1 MARKLRH
8 FGFSGHAGN
17 VAELLHKAAKAPW
30 LESVL
35 FRYSFRSYGDKEL
48 NAAIDAAHKAGVG
61 LIAMKTQ
68 GRRRRRRGRCAGTVV
83 GRTGAQRVRRQR
95 LPARGSSLL
104 PGSFVTRTYR
114 PLCASARR
122 R

>member
-1 MARKLRH
+1 MPRLKMARKLRH

-30 LESVL
+30 LEAVL

-61 LIAMKTQ
+61 QIAMKTQ
-68 GRRRRRRGRCAGTVV
+68 GR
-83 GRTGAQRVRRQR
+83 
-95 LPARGSSLL
+95 
-104 PGSFVTRTYR
+104 
-114 PLCASARR
+114 
-122 R
+122 